1 MNNKQHKTLENIF
14 SKPTKGNIE
23 FKAIESL
30 LIALGAEKMEGN
42 GSRVAFI
49 LKELKWEAHRPHPEK
64 EAKRYQVESVRSFL
78 MKLEVK
84 P

>member
-1 MNNKQHKTLENIF
+1 MNSKQHKTLENIF

-30 LIALGAEKMEGN
+30 LVSLGAETIEGN
-42 GSRVAFI
+42 GSRVAYI
-49 LKELKWEAHRPHPEK
+49 INGLKWEAHRPHPEK
-64 EAKRYQVESVRSFL
+64 EAKRYQIESVRNFL
-78 MKLEVK
+78 MKLEVT